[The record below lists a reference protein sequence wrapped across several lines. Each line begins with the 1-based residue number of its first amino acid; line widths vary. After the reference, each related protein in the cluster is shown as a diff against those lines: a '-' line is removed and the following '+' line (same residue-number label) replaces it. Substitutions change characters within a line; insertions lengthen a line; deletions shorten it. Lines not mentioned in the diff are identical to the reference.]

1 VALSA
6 VNKFILYGFLSPDS
20 VQTPEV
26 LCLTAEAVSQCRFQS
41 IDKTVDEQ
49 VYLQVCTVLLHC
61 IICSGGALLTDGA
74 VWLCIKTC
82 YDISK
87 TEVLSDIVCRHAEDV
102 LMQMVLSV
110 FKNVAQKHVKSAQTL
125 EGVATDAT
133 ATAEPSKAVE
143 LSPAP
148 PANGIGDTA
157 GFCPYS
163 SQCLLWITK
172 WLLEMVNPQT
182 NTDQRR
188 AYGLT
193 LINVAL
199 ETSARM
205 IGTVPAIASAIG
217 HDLCKYLL
225 QNTQTEDVT
234 ILSLTLR
241 VIFNL
246 FNSTLKAHLKVQLEV
261 FFNTIHLRIPAQET
275 EAYEKKELVLE
286 SVVEFCSEPDLMVD
300 LYTNYDEDVEGS
312 DLFKQLGLFLSKGTA
327 SGGVY
332 SMLDQLSLDGG
343 VALVD
348 SIWQRFCNPATA
360 AEHGRGRPVSDATDE
375 DEEKKEKQRMAMAAK
390 AFNEHPRKSLP
401 HLVGLGVIDDE
412 NDAAQVAKFCRTC
425 NGIDKKVLGEFMGKV
440 STPFNQEVLK
450 EFVKTFDFTGTT
462 LDDALRDF
470 LVTFRLP
477 GEAQQ
482 IDAFMCSFA
491 NRWYMGNPEKMKHED
506 TAYVVAFSIIMLNTD
521 LHNDNI
527 KPDRKMTEQ
536 QYISMNRGIDVG
548 GANVPEELLRGIY
561 HNIKNNEIKMNPE
574 VKTAAAE
581 LEEMDDDRWAAL
593 LRSSSSQ
600 ISSVRASAVVGQE
613 MFNTIWE
620 PLVQSMCAGLDSSLK
635 AVVGVQQERIV
646 FKIMQGVR
654 RICDIADF
662 YKMPEVVNRCLSLMC
677 KSLEAQI
684 SALSDA
690 LGSNGAATVF
700 RGSGKLV
707 LQLVDAVF
715 SLAYGHLTVLKTSW
729 RALLKCV
736 LKLNSGN
743 LKLLPSGLV
752 ELDDFVDSSGRAL
765 PSTVALLQQNAQKK
779 AADRTDSDKSVGF
792 FASIWGVEG
801 GENEKTAKQEQ
812 EDVEATAHAKLLASQ
827 CHIEELFTKS
837 RDLPLET
844 VKYMIDSLMRC
855 SGGQGCVS
863 DESEPAS
870 PRPVSQHEML
880 NDELLGRVHAL
891 EWLTN
896 VCSNNEN
903 RFDQVWP
910 LVAQHFE
917 DGISSVGSTSPGGSS
932 QPSLLVE
939 RHVVS
944 VLRICTMFNECEDVD
959 TVLATLRPLCSK
971 SLSSSQAEILG
982 ERVTA
987 GLLMML
993 KLNGPNIRQ
1002 PETWRLVF
1010 ELCRMYA
1017 HHPSLI
1023 ASVNA
1028 LEAVQHLVIELGRF
1042 LPLEVLPLA
1051 VEVAIEFRDD
1061 GNRSPQA
1068 VDDDADASAQQ
1079 SGSLTVLNLLL
1090 TLLSSLKH
1098 PAETDPGRSASGS
1111 APPVTVATL
1120 TQQILSAISSM
1131 CLDTRLSERA
1141 AAFEALQKV
1150 VLEDDTLA
1158 LDTAEDLVWLLEKL
1172 LYGMLRRITALTA
1185 SEDDLR
1191 GTSRPLP
1198 LLSSAFGTC
1207 KASNA
1212 GQCSVARSACVQR
1225 GFTIALAVSTACEAG
1240 AG

>member
-1 VALSA
+1 LARSLGAGIVTHVALSA

-26 LCLTAEAVSQCRFQS
+26 LCRTVEAVSQCRFQS

-61 IICSGGALLTDGA
+61 IICSGGGLLTDGA

-110 FKNVAQKHVKSAQTL
+110 FKNVAQKHAQVAQL
-125 EGVATDAT
+125 EGAVAPSDTAADLAT
-133 ATAEPSKAVE
+133 EPK
-143 LSPAP
+143 LSLAP
-148 PANGIGDTA
+148 PASGIGDTI
-157 GFCPYS
+157 GFCPYN

-205 IGTVPAIASAIG
+205 IGTVPAIAAAIG

-246 FNSTLKAHLKVQLEV
+246 FNSSLKAHLKVQLEV

-300 LYTNYDEDVEGS
+300 LYTNYDEDLEGS
-312 DLFKQLGLFLSKGTA
+312 DLFKQLGLFLAKGTA
-327 SGGVY
+327 KGGGY

-360 AEHGRGRPVSDATDE
+360 AEHGRGRSASGADDTLEE
-375 DEEKKEKQRMAMAAK
+375 DETKRDKQRMAMAAK

-412 NDAAQVAKFCRTC
+412 KDAAQVAQFCREC
-425 NGIDKKVLGEFMGKV
+425 NGVDKKVLGEFMGKI

-462 LDDALRDF
+462 LDEALRDF

-491 NRWYMGNPEKMKHED
+491 NRWYMGNAEKMKHED

-527 KPDRKMTEQ
+527 KPDRKMTVE

-548 GANVPEELLRGIY
+548 GTNVPEELLRGIY
-561 HNIKNNEIKMNPE
+561 HNIKTNEIKMNPE
-574 VKTAAAE
+574 VKTAATE
-581 LEEMDDDRWAAL
+581 LDEMDDDRWAAL

-600 ISSVRASAVVGQE
+600 ISSVRASVGVGQE

-620 PLVQSMCAGLDSSLK
+620 PLVQSMCAGLDASLE

-662 YKMPEVVNRCLSLMC
+662 YKLPVVVNRCLSLMC

-690 LGSNGAATVF
+690 LGSNGAASVF

-715 SLAYGHLTVLKTSW
+715 SLAFGHVTVLNTSW
-729 RALLKCV
+729 RALLNCV

-765 PSTVALLQQNAQKK
+765 PSTVALLQDSQKTAGAAVDADK
-779 AADRTDSDKSVGF
+779 AVGF
-792 FASIWGVEG
+792 FASIWGDEG
-801 GENEKTAKQEQ
+801 GDDEKKAKQEQ
-812 EDVEATAHAKLLASQ
+812 EDIEATAHAKLLASQ

-844 VKYMIDSLMRC
+844 VKYMIDALMRC
-855 SGGQGCVS
+855 SGGDGCVP
-863 DESEPAS
+863 DENEPAS
-870 PRPVSQHEML
+870 PRPTSQQHEML

-896 VCSNNEN
+896 VCSSNES

-917 DGISSVGSTSPGGSS
+917 HGISSVASASPGGSA

-944 VLRICTMFNECEDVD
+944 VLRICTMFNEYEDVD
-959 TVLATLRPLCSK
+959 TVLATLRPLRSK
-971 SLSSSQAEILG
+971 SLSISQAEILG

-993 KLNGPNIRQ
+993 KLNGPHIQ
-1002 PETWRLVF
+1002 QVDTWQLVF

-1028 LEAVQHLVIELGRF
+1028 LEAVQHLVTELGRF
-1042 LPLEVLPLA
+1042 LPLQVLPLA
-1051 VEVAIEFRDD
+1051 VEVVIEFRDEGKQPVSLPVED
-1061 GNRSPQA
+1061 
-1068 VDDDADASAQQ
+1068 VASASPRQ
-1079 SGSLTVLNLLL
+1079 SGSMIVLHLLL
-1090 TLLSSLKH
+1090 SLLGSLERHAESDVKETASAA
-1098 PAETDPGRSASGS
+1098 PAGAVELA
-1111 APPVTVATL
+1111 
-1120 TQQILSAISSM
+1120 QQILKAISSM
-1131 CLDTRLSERA
+1131 CLDRRARERT
-1141 AAFEALQKV
+1141 AAFNALQKV
-1150 VLEDDTLA
+1150 VLAADDAPA
-1158 LDTAEDLVWLLEKL
+1158 LGTAEELVWLLEQL
-1172 LYGMLRRITALTA
+1172 LYGTLGRITALTA

-1191 GTSRPLP
+1191 GA
-1198 LLSSAFGTC
+1198 SSLFHLFVVSMTRKEHERFKCVFGC
-1207 KASNA
+1207 
-1212 GQCSVARSACVQR
+1212 
-1225 GFTIALAVSTACEAG
+1225 
-1240 AG
+1240 